1 MTKAEKAALQEEKG
15 KWLEEQNSY
24 WRLEHEKLQEEKN
37 EFGQA
42 KTSWEEDREKQ
53 LRADWAKLNE
63 EREQV
68 GTERDLWHEER
79 ARLKNIDLFKLQVE
93 RDKLSEEKEAF
104 QIERNIHG
112 FTTASDILELRV
124 ESRQKV
130 KKSAMKPTHFDEPTF
145 GHEFSPMRRPKA
157 GLSMG
162 AGGKPRDRYELVQD
176 MFERPIHDAFVSQSG
191 NERFFKN
198 LKENQLDFK
207 RLLYKG
213 HFKFGQDFRI
223 RRVKELFEIEYGKDY
238 KQKGEV
244 GRVCVISHKGEKEQ
258 QFLYEGELKM
268 RADGLHCIDGYG
280 RYVYQDQCAVGQ
292 FRNHNLHGEA
302 KVIRSCGTVR
312 EGIFHQN
319 VMHGPGRVT
328 QTDGTVLEGDF
339 YHGKLSGLGMIT
351 KNDGKVIEG

>member
-1 MTKAEKAALQEEKG
+1 
-15 KWLEEQNSY
+15 
-24 WRLEHEKLQEEKN
+24 
-37 EFGQA
+37 
-42 KTSWEEDREKQ
+42 
-53 LRADWAKLNE
+53 
-63 EREQV
+63 
-68 GTERDLWHEER
+68 
-79 ARLKNIDLFKLQVE
+79 
-93 RDKLSEEKEAF
+93 
-104 QIERNIHG
+104 
-112 FTTASDILELRV
+112 
-124 ESRQKV
+124 
-130 KKSAMKPTHFDEPTF
+130 
-145 GHEFSPMRRPKA
+145 
-157 GLSMG
+157 MG
-162 AGGKPRDRYELVQD
+162 AGGKARDKYELVQD
-176 MFERPIHDAFVSQSG
+176 MFERPIHDAFVRQSG
-191 NERFFKN
+191 NERFFSN

-213 HFKFGQDFRI
+213 NLKCGQDFRI

-351 KNDGKVIEG
+351 KNDGKIIEGQFKDQKLNGEGKITTKDGFVKVGFFQDNLLNGIGKVLAPNGTVVEGEFRNGKLVNGGKK